1 MKRWMML
8 MVVMCAVAV
17 PVARADDAS
26 KAAKVQELFTTMHMD
41 HMMDQMMDAITT
53 SLRESL
59 KTIPGADQ
67 MTAEQKKLMDDFL
80 TKTLKVANDSVGWS
94 ALEPEYVKLYAN
106 TYSEEEIDGILT
118 FYKSPAGQAMLAKTP
133 QLTTGSMQIVQAR
146 MVDIQP
152 KIKAMQEDFMK
163 QFMATV
169 KPAAKKP
176 APVKKP
182 LQN

>member
-1 MKRWMML
+1 MML
-8 MVVMCAVAV
+8 MVVICAVAV

-26 KAAKVQELFTTMHMD
+26 KTAKVQELFTTMHMD

-53 SLRESL
+53 SLRQSL
-59 KTIPGADQ
+59 GTIPGADQ
-67 MTAEQKKLMDDFL
+67 MTVEQKKLTDDFL

-106 TYSEEEIDGILT
+106 IYSEEEIDGILA

-176 APVKKP
+176 ATAKKP
-182 LQN
+182 VQN